1 MTDLSA
7 FIKSNKAAKS
17 KADKV
22 NLKVQQTITDP
33 KTGQK
38 SNQKANQSKKSDI
51 HMLSK
56 ISLVKNAIP
65 QEIPNIK
72 VFKHEDE
79 KPVES
84 ESDDSDTDELVICN
98 RVNYTPD
105 GQHVIYI
112 TRSGAFID
120 DYDKI
125 ETLNVRRIENY
136 FTCCTETY
144 TLEKKQL
151 KTITINRTTKRIIA
165 PRFGI
170 FEVFN
175 AKFGLAG
182 YRTVSQI
189 TPGQPIAPVW
199 TGRQTP
205 NQTLITNW
213 LTANIYNI
221 TRLAAG
227 STGCILNLEAGQGK
241 SYVAAFLIGVFKQ
254 KTAIIMH
261 SVSLLEQW
269 ARVINAVFGSTVT
282 LGYYYGTRKI
292 DGDIVLMIIDS
303 ACNMQFETDN
313 GPVNSL
319 VFYKQFGFIIYD
331 ECHLYATKSTLAGLK
346 RAQAQYMLGLSATPD
361 ENTAGFDRLVWWEL
375 GPVITAAAL
384 PGYSGSSE
392 SYKANVHRVMYYG
405 PPSHTRLIV
414 NDYTGQLG
422 HAETVNMLSD
432 DIYRKMLVVN
442 CILEGLAKNLYIF
455 VFADRREYLNELR
468 ELLERKSCVETAA
481 CYTDKDFV
489 RIVGGANLDELDSA
503 EVHSRV
509 IFTTYQYM
517 GTGKSIVKMNG
528 LVLAH
533 SRKNKMRQF
542 INRIFRLGSDATITR
557 EIWDIC
563 DVKTRIASQWRT
575 RKEYYE
581 SKKYKIIER
590 TVRYENIDT
599 YLPPKIKPTAEIPQ
613 TNAPLLLENAER
625 QEKNPD
631 NYAAGVSKIPSINKA
646 VEHQRH
652 YDQQH
657 YDQQHYDQ
665 RHYETQATQKNKPRD
680 IPALKLQAIF

>member
-1 MTDLSA
+1 MS
-7 FIKSNKAAKS
+7 
-17 KADKV
+17 
-22 NLKVQQTITDP
+22 
-33 KTGQK
+33 
-38 SNQKANQSKKSDI
+38 
-51 HMLSK
+51 SK
-56 ISLVKNAIP
+56 ISLVKSDTP

-72 VFKHEDE
+72 VFNYEEK

-84 ESDDSDTDELVICN
+84 ESSDTDDSADELVICN
-98 RVNYTPD
+98 RVNYTPS
-105 GQHVIYI
+105 GANIIYI

-125 ETLNVRRIENY
+125 ETLNVRRVENY
-136 FTCCTETY
+136 FTCCTETF

-151 KTITINRTTKRIIA
+151 KTVTINRTTKRIIA

-170 FEVFN
+170 FEVLN
-175 AKFGLAG
+175 AKFGLAT
-182 YRTVSQI
+182 YYTVSQI
-189 TPGQPIAPVW
+189 TPGLLIAPVW
-199 TGRQTP
+199 TGKQTP
-205 NQTLITNW
+205 NQTLITDW
-213 LTANIYNI
+213 LTANIYNSA
-221 TRLAAG
+221 RLAAG
-227 STGCILNLEAGQGK
+227 SAGCILNLEAGQGK

-269 ARVINAVFGSTVT
+269 ARVITAVFGSTVT
-282 LGYYYGTRKI
+282 LGYYYGTRKV

-303 ACNMQFETDN
+303 ACNMQFETAN

-361 ENTAGFDRLVWWEL
+361 ENTSGFDRLVWWEL

-384 PGYSGSSE
+384 PGYAGSSE
-392 SYKANVHRVMYYG
+392 SYKANVHRVMYHG
-405 PPSHTRLIV
+405 PPSHTKLIV

-468 ELLERKSCVETAA
+468 ELLERKSAAATAPVA
-481 CYTDKDFV
+481 STVCYTDKDFV
-489 RIVGGANLDELDSA
+489 RIVGGANADELDSA
-503 EVHSRV
+503 EIHSRV

-563 DVKTRIASQWRT
+563 DVKTRIAAQWRT

-590 TVRYENIDT
+590 VVKYDTIDT
-599 YLPPKIKPTAEIPQ
+599 YLPTAKKAIAEIPDMSVINTDATMSKPASQ
-613 TNAPLLLENAER
+613 
-625 QEKNPD
+625 
-631 NYAAGVSKIPSINKA
+631 AAGQPTGQPTTAIIPEIKPVVVNCVNKQLPREIPS
-646 VEHQRH
+646 
-652 YDQQH
+652 
-657 YDQQHYDQ
+657 
-665 RHYETQATQKNKPRD
+665 
-680 IPALKLQAIF
+680 LKI

>member
-1 MTDLSA
+1 MADLSA

-33 KTGQK
+33 KTGQQTNQK
-38 SNQKANQSKKSDI
+38 AKQKANQSKKPDI
-51 HMLSK
+51 PMLSK

-72 VFKHEDE
+72 VFKHEE
-79 KPVES
+79 KKPVES
-84 ESDDSDTDELVICN
+84 ESSDSDEDAELVICN

-105 GQHVIYI
+105 GDRVIYI

-125 ETLNVRRIENY
+125 ETLNVRRVENY

-182 YRTVSQI
+182 YRAVSQI
-189 TPGQPIAPVW
+189 APGQPIAPVW
-199 TGRQTP
+199 AGCQTP

-213 LTANIYNI
+213 LTANVYNSA
-221 TRLAAG
+221 RLAAG
-227 STGCILNLEAGQGK
+227 SAGCILNLEAGQGK

-269 ARVINAVFGSTVT
+269 ARVITAVFGSTVT

-303 ACNMQFETDN
+303 ACNMQFETAN

-361 ENTAGFDRLVWWEL
+361 ENTSGFDRLVWWEL

-468 ELLERKSCVETAA
+468 ELLERKSCVAA
-481 CYTDKDFV
+481 TVCYTDKDFV
-489 RIVGGANLDELDSA
+489 RIVGGANLNELDTA

-563 DVKTRIASQWRT
+563 DIKTRIASQWRT

-590 TVRYENIDT
+590 TARYENIDT
-599 YLPPKIKPTAEIPQ
+599 YLPPKTKPTAEIPQ
-613 TNAPLLLENAER
+613 AAAPLETQTVAQSASAMHNSDALM
-625 QEKNPD
+625 D
-631 NYAAGVSKIPSINKA
+631 KIPSINKII
-646 VEHQRH
+646 VHEHH
-652 YDQQH
+652 
-657 YDQQHYDQ
+657 
-665 RHYETQATQKNKPRD
+665 ETQKNMPCD
-680 IPALKLQAIF
+680 IPSLKI